1 MKDADVGLLAAS
13 TSLVWSDFSERLM
26 IKSMRHLSKARERER
41 QNIFRVEVYRLD
53 CRGLAAATGVV
64 STFMLFLTISE
75 PFLSL
80 KAQKKKREMV
90 LNHCHFHS
98 LSGVSLLWSAWK
110 QHQDLSKTLRYNDQ
124 CLSRAVFGTIGVVK
138 SIQNSYYWCVTPCS
152 LLSRD
157 GSEDLEKQKSLWL
170 SACHWKWTQDQV
182 FKSNS
187 YVFEM
192 KYFVFNLKIISISLD
207 LLVTE
212 Y

>member
-53 CRGLAAATGVV
+53 CRGLAAATSVV

-80 KAQKKKREMV
+80 KAQKKREMV
-90 LNHCHFHS
+90 LFHCHFHS

-124 CLSRAVFGTIGVVK
+124 CLNRAVFGAIGVVK
-138 SIQNSYYWCVTPCS
+138 SIQNSYYWCVTLCS
-152 LLSRD
+152 LLRRV

-170 SACHWKWTQDQV
+170 STCHWKWIQHQM
-182 FKSNS
+182 FQSNS
-187 YVFEM
+187 YVFE
-192 KYFVFNLKIISISLD
+192 KNTLCFYLKIVSISLD
-207 LLVTE
+207 LHVTE